1 MADDWTGGVARSQ
14 DQWFPVC
21 SLPRLTAEGIVAV
34 RVAGVDLA
42 LISDGGMVSA
52 CERACPHEQADLACG
67 RVVNGRLTCPR
78 HDASFSLIDG
88 AISDGWPSRPLRLYP
103 VRVERGEVL
112 INAAALK
119 PDRDN

>member
-1 MADDWTGGVARSQ
+1 MADDWAADLSRSRE
-14 DQWFPVC
+14 QWLPVC
-21 SLPRLTAEGIVAV
+21 SLPRLAEAGIVAV

-42 LISDGGMVSA
+42 LVSVGGVVSA

-67 RVVNGRLTCPR
+67 RVVNGRLACPR
-78 HDASFSLIDG
+78 HDASFSLVDG

-103 VRVERGEVL
+103 VRVERGEVF

-119 PDRDN
+119 P

>member
-1 MADDWTGGVARSQ
+1 MAEDWATGLARPQ
-14 DQWFPVC
+14 DQWLPVC
-21 SLPRLTAEGIVAV
+21 SLPRLITAGIVAI

-42 LISDGGMVSA
+42 LISDGGAVSA

-67 RVVNGRLTCPR
+67 RVVNGRLACPR
-78 HDASFSLIDG
+78 HDASFSLVDG

-103 VRVERGEVL
+103 VRVERGEVF

-119 PDRDN
+119 SVR